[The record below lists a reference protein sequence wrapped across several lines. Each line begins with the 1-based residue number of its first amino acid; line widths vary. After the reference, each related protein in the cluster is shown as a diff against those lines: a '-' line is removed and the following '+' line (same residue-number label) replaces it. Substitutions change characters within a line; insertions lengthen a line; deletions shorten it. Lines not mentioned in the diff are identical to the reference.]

1 MINKNSKDFLIL
13 AIGKVLQV
21 LVSLATIRLITE
33 LLSEDQV
40 GIYYILLTVLS
51 LLAFGF
57 FNPLGQ
63 YYSRHLVHWQQS
75 KNLKNATNIMLILRI
90 IAILLAVPFALLVF
104 YLFDYQRYFSL
115 LEYILFVTF
124 SLVALIHGVLLS
136 AVNIL
141 VSRVVFTVY
150 MVITLALG
158 IAASLVI
165 VQFYQTAIGWL
176 YGLVLVQILTSMALY
191 KRIVIGNDFSLT
203 RVKLALNK
211 NYIKN
216 VFVFILPVTVTLFLQ
231 WGQMASFR
239 LVVEDLY
246 SIEALAFIAI
256 GMAISGAIF
265 SSIESLATQFYMPL
279 YLKRIT
285 NTSLTTRAHVWNELA
300 SIMIPIYIGVAV
312 YVVVF
317 SPYLAKILVAEK
329 FYDAYVYAMIGAVI
343 ELFRTTNN
351 IVYQVSQSEL
361 STKKTILPYLLGFG
375 VMLIGLY
382 SIDVSESLWKVPIII
397 ATSYFVTLFVM
408 FSKMRTLLAI
418 RVDWKLLIKTIL
430 ISLPMMSIFLLNIDK
445 DFINSFFVIIAGG
458 IYLAIVLYF
467 LLGSKIKSMS
477 II

>member
-1 MINKNSKDFLIL
+1 MIL

-216 VFVFILPVTVTLFLQ
+216 VFVFILP
-231 WGQMASFR
+231 A
-239 LVVEDLY
+239 
-246 SIEALAFIAI
+246 
-256 GMAISGAIF
+256 
-265 SSIESLATQFYMPL
+265 
-279 YLKRIT
+279 
-285 NTSLTTRAHVWNELA
+285 
-300 SIMIPIYIGVAV
+300 
-312 YVVVF
+312 
-317 SPYLAKILVAEK
+317 
-329 FYDAYVYAMIGAVI
+329 
-343 ELFRTTNN
+343 
-351 IVYQVSQSEL
+351 
-361 STKKTILPYLLGFG
+361 
-375 VMLIGLY
+375 
-382 SIDVSESLWKVPIII
+382 PII
-397 ATSYFVTLFVM
+397 A
-408 FSKMRTLLAI
+408 
-418 RVDWKLLIKTIL
+418 
-430 ISLPMMSIFLLNIDK
+430 
-445 DFINSFFVIIAGG
+445 
-458 IYLAIVLYF
+458 
-467 LLGSKIKSMS
+467 
-477 II
+477 